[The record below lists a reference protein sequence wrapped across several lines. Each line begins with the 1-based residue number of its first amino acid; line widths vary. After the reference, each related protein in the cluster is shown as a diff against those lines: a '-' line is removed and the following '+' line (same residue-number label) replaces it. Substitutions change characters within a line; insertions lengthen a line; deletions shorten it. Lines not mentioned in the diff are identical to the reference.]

1 MHRRPQGMKTQPLY
15 NLTVLASDMSNS
27 DWLQPVNPYD
37 ATEEAESKGLKVTMH
52 MHNGLKR

>member
-1 MHRRPQGMKTQPLY
+1 MKTQPLY

-27 DWLQPVNPYD
+27 DWLQPVNTYD
-37 ATEEAESKGLKVTMH
+37 TTEEAESKGLKVTMH

>member
-1 MHRRPQGMKTQPLY
+1 MKTQPLY